1 MSSGYWR
8 AACINMVLAI
18 VTTVLIERSA
28 DPFWY
33 EVPAPLKLIFWLFFN
48 IYYIKSDE
56 FKTPLSVCYPLV
68 TTPWLLFSLSRVS
81 FALTISVA
89 FIVSWCLMLIY
100 SLKCSTKNTRPRT
113 SQLGCSWAGV
123 FCWTFQWIYEH
134 QAPRYYKCYWNC
146 QGKTHP
152 WEGE

>member
-48 IYYIKSDE
+48 IYYIKSVE

-68 TTPWLLFSLSRVS
+68 TTPWLWFYLSRVS

-89 FIVSWCLMLIY
+89 FIVSWCLMFIY

-113 SQLGCSWAGV
+113 SQLGIILPLCDITHLYTAICSDLHASS
-123 FCWTFQWIYEH
+123 FQEEDN
-134 QAPRYYKCYWNC
+134 PF
-146 QGKTHP
+146 
-152 WEGE
+152 